1 METLDYFQAEREAVD
16 FISQNNKM
24 VLATCSDNR
33 VTARMISIIND
44 GMRIFCQ
51 TDRNFIKYRQITE
64 NPNVALS
71 AGNIQIE
78 GIAKITGHPFENR
91 FFNEAYKLAHRSS
104 YETYSHLK
112 DEVVIEIT
120 PHLVTFWKYSD
131 GQKPYRDFIDI
142 KKHAAFREY
151 YETNSKEV
159 TR

>member
-24 VLATCSDNR
+24 VLATCSDQR
-33 VTARMISIIND
+33 VTARMISIIHD

-78 GIAKITGHPFENR
+78 GIAKITGHPSENR
-91 FFNEAYKLAHRSS
+91 FFAETYQLAHPSS
-104 YETYSHLK
+104 YEKYSHLK
-112 DEVVIEIT
+112 DEVVIEII

-131 GQKPYRDFIDI
+131 GQKPYRDFIDV
-142 KKHAAFREY
+142 KKKEACREY
-151 YETNSKEV
+151 YETKDKEE
-159 TR
+159 